1 MYKESLELHEL
12 SRNLWRRG
20 YIIERILFFSWWPLY
35 KLVTRFNDQL
45 DNIWM
50 RRRWMRW
57 REKNAGSEGNTRT
70 WTWPDWPFFVHFF
83 FQTESNSR
91 EREKSRNEEGEYSIR
106 YQVLD
111 DKAALTEKKNSNGTN
126 LLELFFLVVENR
138 EEEPERISR

>member
-1 MYKESLELHEL
+1 MRARKVILA
-12 SRNLWRRG
+12 RG
-20 YIIERILFFSWWPLY
+20 LDRIDHFSS
-35 KLVTRFNDQL
+35 
-45 DNIWM
+45 I
-50 RRRWMRW
+50 
-57 REKNAGSEGNTRT
+57 
-70 WTWPDWPFFVHFF
+70 FF